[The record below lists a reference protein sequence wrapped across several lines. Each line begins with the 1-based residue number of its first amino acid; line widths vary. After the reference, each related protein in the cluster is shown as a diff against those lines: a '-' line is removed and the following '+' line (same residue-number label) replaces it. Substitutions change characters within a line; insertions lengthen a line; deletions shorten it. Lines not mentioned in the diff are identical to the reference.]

1 LPRERTFFRGAKD
14 NIRPS
19 NSAAF
24 HSRPYPRI
32 FTHDIMSLTLQNL
45 CKSYPTRSGDL
56 VVLRDVQ
63 LTMRDGEALAI
74 VGPSGSGKSTLL
86 YLLGTLERATS
97 GTYKLGDRE
106 PFKLSD
112 AELARF
118 RNRSIG
124 FVFQDHHLLP
134 QCSVLENVLIPTLA
148 SKGEN
153 LEARARQLLQ
163 RVGLSHRLDHRPAE
177 LSGGERQ
184 RVAVAR
190 ALIHKPLLLLA
201 DEPTGNLDRKTA
213 QTVGELLLEMHQQ
226 ERTMLIVVTH
236 SPELARLLPRR
247 MEMLDGTL
255 AEMVASSSGG
265 SA

>member
-1 LPRERTFFRGAKD
+1 
-14 NIRPS
+14 
-19 NSAAF
+19 
-24 HSRPYPRI
+24 
-32 FTHDIMSLTLQNL
+32 MSLVVQNL
-45 CKSYPTRSGDL
+45 CKSYPTRSGEL
-56 VVLRDVQ
+56 CVLRDIN
-63 LTMRDGEALAI
+63 LTMQDGDALAI
-74 VGPSGSGKSTLL
+74 LGPSGSGKSTLL

-97 GTYKLGDRE
+97 GTYKLGDQE
-106 PFKLSD
+106 PFRLGD
-112 AELARF
+112 AALAHF

-148 SKGEN
+148 GASEN
-153 LEARARQLLQ
+153 LEARARQLLE
-163 RVGLSHRLDHRPAE
+163 RVGLSARLDHRPAE

-201 DEPTGNLDRKTA
+201 DEPTGNLDRKSA
-213 QTVGELLLEMHQQ
+213 QTVGELLIEMHQQ
-226 ERTMLIVVTH
+226 EKTMLIVVTH
-236 SPELARLLPRR
+236 SAELAKLLPRR

-255 AEMVASSSGG
+255 VDQPSAAGG